1 MKKIL
6 VASIL
11 GIVATIA
18 TANKSQAQGS
28 VFFGN
33 YTGGGATAPVTYTGA
48 ASGGFVNGETIG
60 GGAFKAELLYSFG
73 GALGVT
79 YSDTGITASFVA
91 NPGDTVANGGGLFGG
106 FGNQVSIPGYTSG
119 TVDFI
124 VQVFNGASYNAAT
137 IRGQSGVVTLSTLA
151 TAANQLPTGGLMSD
165 NGNATAPLTAFTVAA
180 VPEPTVFAM
189 AGLGAAALMA
199 IRRKK

>member
-11 GIVATIA
+11 GIVATVA

-33 YTGGGATAPVTYTGA
+33 YTGGGATAPVTFTGA
-48 ASGGFVNGETIG
+48 SSGGLTSGETIG
-60 GGAFKAELLYSFG
+60 TGFTAELLYSFG
-73 GALGVT
+73 GNLGVT
-79 YSDTGITASFVA
+79 YSDTGITASFLA
-91 NPGDTVANGGGLFGG
+91 NNGDPVTSGGGLFGG
-106 FGNQVSIPGYTSG
+106 FGNQVTIPGYTSG
-119 TVDFI
+119 AADFI
-124 VQVFNGASYNAAT
+124 VEVFNGSSFANAT
-137 IRGQSGVVTLSTLA
+137 IRCQSGVVSLSTLA

-180 VPEPTVFAM
+180 IPEPTVFAL

>member
-11 GIVATIA
+11 GIVATVA
-18 TANKSQAQGS
+18 TVNKAQAQGF
-28 VFFGN
+28 VYFGN
-33 YTGGGATAPVTYTGA
+33 YTGGGATAPVTYSGA

-60 GGAFKAELLYSFG
+60 NGFTAELLYSY
-73 GALGVT
+73 GANLGTT
-79 YSDTGITASFVA
+79 YSDTGITATFIA
-91 NPGDTVANGGGLFGG
+91 NSGDTVANGGGLFGG
-106 FGNQVSIPGYTSG
+106 FANQVTIPGYTSG
-119 TVDFI
+119 AADFI
-124 VQVFNGASYNAAT
+124 VQVFNGSSYANSA
-137 IRGQSGVVTLSTLA
+137 IRGQSGVVGISVLA

-165 NGNATAPLTAFTVAA
+165 NGNVTAPLTAFTVS
-180 VPEPTVFAM
+180 VPEPTTFAL